1 MSLIHDNRLFF
12 ICFSL
17 FAIAGAILLQ
27 VVPQGQE
34 ILFFSERR
42 SPAGDWF
49 FRWGTRLGEGPAF
62 LAAALISLL
71 FRRRRGALF
80 VLLLGFVVM
89 WVSYGTKTF
98 FAHDRPYAWFLK
110 LGQWSQ
116 IHPVDGV
123 TIHAGATS
131 FPSGHTM
138 AAFALYSF
146 LAFALPRK
154 SVWPAVFFLLAL
166 IVGVSR
172 IYLVLHFLK
181 DVYAGALIGVFLALA
196 VYMLYAQKRNSPHEA

>member
-1 MSLIHDNRLFF
+1 MSLIRDNRLFF

-27 VVPQGQE
+27 IVPQGQD
-34 ILFFSERR
+34 ILFFSDRR
-42 SPAGDWF
+42 SPAGDWI
-49 FRWGTRLGEGPAF
+49 FRWGTHLGEGPAF
-62 LAAALISLL
+62 LSAALVFFW
-71 FRRRRGALF
+71 FRKRGALF
-80 VLLLGFVVM
+80 ILLLGFVVM

-98 FAHDRPYAWFLK
+98 FAHDRPYAWFLQ

-154 SVWPAVFFLLAL
+154 GGWPAVFFLLAL

-172 IYLVLHFLK
+172 IYLVQHFLK

-196 VYMLYAQKRNSPHEA
+196 VYMLYAKKRKSPHEA